1 MLKQLKRFFY
11 YPFSK
16 KLLLFETVCLSFIA
30 RILVFLVPFNYTK
43 RLLGL
48 KPYEKEALK
57 KANFIVQSG
66 QGRVIWSMINTLH
79 RFFPWQDTC
88 LVQAITA
95 KLLLK
100 RRNNDSVI
108 VMGLKKGET
117 GELKAHAWLLHQ
129 DGVVTGFDENQEFTA
144 VAFLA

>member
-1 MLKQLKRFFY
+1 MLERLKRFLH
-11 YPFSK
+11 YPLSK
-16 KLLLFETVCLSFIA
+16 KLLFFETVGLSLMA

-48 KPYEKEALK
+48 KPYDNGSLQKINTL
-57 KANFIVQSG
+57 VQSG
-66 QGRVIWSMINTLH
+66 QGKTIESIIKTVH
-79 RFFPWQDTC
+79 RHFPWRNTC

-95 KLLLK
+95 KILLK
-100 RRNNDSVI
+100 RRNSEGII
-108 VMGLKKGET
+108 VMGLKKDET

-129 DGVVTGFDENQEFTA
+129 DGVITGFDENQEFTA